1 MVCTMKVFSWRVAQW
16 GLWALLAVGAFL
28 AWRTFMPA
36 RTDAVSLVRAP
47 LVRTVQFSARVKT
60 PARVELGA
68 TLTARVA
75 KVRVQEGDA
84 VRAGDALVELEAE
97 EPRAALAQAEASW
110 QQARARLES
119 QSALSLPTAQ
129 ASLAQADA
137 NLQAAERDLVR
148 TQELVAQ
155 KFYSQ
160 QKLDES
166 KRAVDVAR
174 ALRDVARVQT
184 QANGRTGAERAN
196 AQAQFEAARATVE
209 AARAKLAQYTLRA
222 PGPGRVLVRSVEPGQ
237 IVQAGKALLTVAV
250 QGPLELQAQVDE
262 RFLAQLQPKQ
272 RARVL
277 ADAYPERPFDA
288 LVDRLAPSVNA
299 QSGSVE
305 VTLVVAG
312 PPDTRPDTGPDT
324 RPDFLREDMTLSVEV
339 LTGERR
345 EARVLPLRA
354 LRATAAAAAPADPRD
369 GAATGAVLVAEGGRA
384 VVRELKLGLRTLS
397 EVEVLSGLQD
407 DDLVLLDPTLTPGV
421 RVRARRVETASTA
434 RKAADTGETFGNAVS
449 QGFSR

>member
-1 MVCTMKVFSWRVAQW
+1 MAMKVFSWRVARW
-16 GLWALLAVGAFL
+16 GLWALLVVGAVL

-36 RTDAVSLVRAP
+36 RTDAVALARAP
-47 LVRTVQFSARVKT
+47 LLRTVQFSARVKT
-60 PARVELGA
+60 PARVDLGA

-84 VRAGDALVELEAE
+84 FRAGDALVELEPE
-97 EPRAALAQAEASW
+97 EPRATLSQAEASW

-148 TQELVAQ
+148 TQDLVAQ

-174 ALRDVARVQT
+174 ALRDAARAQT
-184 QANGRTGAERAN
+184 LANGRTGAERAN
-196 AQAQFEAARATVE
+196 AQAQLEAARAAVE

-237 IVQAGKALLTVAV
+237 IVQAGKALLTVSV

-262 RFLAQLQPKQ
+262 RFLAQLQPGQ

-277 ADAYPERPFDA
+277 ADAYPDRPFDA
-288 LVDRLAPSVNA
+288 KVDRLAPSVNA

-312 PPDTRPDTGPDT
+312 PTDNRPDT

-345 EARVLPLRA
+345 EARILPLRA
-354 LRATAAAAAPADPRD
+354 LRANAAAAAPADPRD

-397 EVEVLSGLQD
+397 DVEVLSGLQD
-407 DDLVLLDPTLTPGV
+407 DELVLLDPTLAPGV
-421 RVRARRVETASTA
+421 RVRARRVETASTV
-434 RKAADTGETFGNAVS
+434 RKAADAGETFGNAVS

>member
-1 MVCTMKVFSWRVAQW
+1 MAMKVFSWRVARW
-16 GLWALLAVGAFL
+16 GLWALLVVGAVL

-36 RTDAVSLVRAP
+36 RTDAVALARAP
-47 LVRTVQFSARVKT
+47 LLRTVQFSARVKT
-60 PARVELGA
+60 PARVDLGA

-84 VRAGDALVELEAE
+84 FRAGDALVELEPE
-97 EPRAALAQAEASW
+97 EPRAALSQAEASW

-148 TQELVAQ
+148 TQDLVAQ

-174 ALRDVARVQT
+174 ALRDAARAQT
-184 QANGRTGAERAN
+184 LANGRTGAERAN
-196 AQAQFEAARATVE
+196 AQAQLEAARAAVE

-237 IVQAGKALLTVAV
+237 IVQAGKALLTVSV

-262 RFLAQLQPKQ
+262 RFLAQLQPGQ

-277 ADAYPERPFDA
+277 ADAYPDRPFDA
-288 LVDRLAPSVNA
+288 KVDRLAPSVNA

-312 PPDTRPDTGPDT
+312 PTDT

-345 EARVLPLRA
+345 EARILPLRA
-354 LRATAAAAAPADPRD
+354 LRANAAAAAPADPRD

-397 EVEVLSGLQD
+397 DVEVLSGLQD
-407 DDLVLLDPTLTPGV
+407 DELVLLDPTLAPGV
-421 RVRARRVETASTA
+421 RVRARRVETASTV
-434 RKAADTGETFGNAVS
+434 RKAADAGETFGNAVS

>member
-1 MVCTMKVFSWRVAQW
+1 MKVSLGRVPRWAAW
-16 GLWALLAVGAFL
+16 VLLALLVVAAVL
-28 AWRTFMPA
+28 AWRALMPV
-36 RTDAVSLVRAP
+36 RVDAVSMARAP
-47 LVRTVQFSARVKT
+47 LLRTLQFSARVKT
-60 PARVELGA
+60 PARVDLGA

-75 KVRVQEGDA
+75 QVRVQEGDA
-84 VRAGDALVELEAE
+84 IRAGAALVELEPE
-97 EPRAALAQAEASW
+97 EPRAALLQAEASL
-110 QQARARLES
+110 QQARARLDS
-119 QSALSLPTAQ
+119 QSALTLPTAQ

-137 NLQAAERDLVR
+137 NVQAAERELLR

-160 QKLDES
+160 QKLDEAQ
-166 KRAVDVAR
+166 RAVDVAR
-174 ALRDVARVQT
+174 AQREAARVQT

-196 AQAQFEAARATVE
+196 AQAQFEAARAAVE

-222 PGPGRVLVRSVEPGQ
+222 PGDGRVLVRSVEPGQ
-237 IVQAGKALLTVAV
+237 IVQAGKALLTVSV

-262 RFLAQLQPKQ
+262 RFLGQLKPGQ

-277 ADAYPERPFDA
+277 ADAYPDRPFDA
-288 LVDRLAPSVNA
+288 TVDRLAPSVNA

-312 PPDTRPDTGPDT
+312 APAA

-345 EARVLPLRA
+345 DARVLPLRA
-354 LRATAAAAAPADPRD
+354 LRASAAGAAPSDQRD
-369 GAATGAVLVAEGGRA
+369 GAAAGEVLVAEDGRA
-384 VVRELKLGLRTLS
+384 VTRALKLGLRTLS
-397 EVEVLSGLQD
+397 DVEVLSGLRD
-407 DDLVLLDPTLTPGV
+407 DELVLLDPTLAPGA
-421 RVRARRVETASTA
+421 RVRAHRTETPSAA

>member
-1 MVCTMKVFSWRVAQW
+1 MAMKVFSWRLARW
-16 GLWALLAVGAFL
+16 GLWTLLVVGAVL
-28 AWRTFMPA
+28 AWRTFLPA
-36 RTDAVSLVRAP
+36 RTDAVSLARAP

-60 PARVELGA
+60 PARVDLGA

-84 VRAGDALVELEAE
+84 FRAGDALVELESE
-97 EPRAALAQAEASW
+97 EPRAALSQAEAGW

-148 TQELVAQ
+148 TQDLVAQ

-166 KRAVDVAR
+166 RRAVDVAR
-174 ALRDVARVQT
+174 AARDAARAQT

-196 AQAQFEAARATVE
+196 AQAQLEAARAAVE

-237 IVQAGKALLTVAV
+237 IVQAGKALLTVSV

-312 PPDTRPDTGPDT
+312 PPDTRPD
-324 RPDFLREDMTLSVEV
+324 FLREDMTLSVEV

-345 EARVLPLRA
+345 EAPVLPLRA

-369 GAATGAVLVAEGGRA
+369 GAATGAVLIAEGGRA

-397 EVEVLSGLQD
+397 DVEVLSGLQD
-407 DDLVLLDPTLTPGV
+407 DDLVLLDPTLAPGT
-421 RVRARRVETASTA
+421 RVRPRRVDVVSTT
-434 RKAADTGETFGNAVS
+434 RKAAAAGETFTSAVN

>member
-1 MVCTMKVFSWRVAQW
+1 MAMKVFSRRVARW
-16 GLWALLAVGAFL
+16 GLWALLVVGAVL

-36 RTDAVSLVRAP
+36 RTDAVALARAP
-47 LVRTVQFSARVKT
+47 LLRTVQFSARVKT
-60 PARVELGA
+60 PARVDLGA

-84 VRAGDALVELEAE
+84 FRAGDALVELEPE
-97 EPRAALAQAEASW
+97 EPRAALSQAEASW

-148 TQELVAQ
+148 TQDLVAQ

-174 ALRDVARVQT
+174 ALRDAARAQT
-184 QANGRTGAERAN
+184 LANGRTGAERAN
-196 AQAQFEAARATVE
+196 AQAQLEAARAAVE

-237 IVQAGKALLTVAV
+237 IVQAGKALLTVSV

-262 RFLAQLQPKQ
+262 RFLAQLQPGQ

-277 ADAYPERPFDA
+277 ADAYPDRPFDA
-288 LVDRLAPSVNA
+288 KVDRLAPSVNA

-312 PPDTRPDTGPDT
+312 PTDSRPDT

-345 EARVLPLRA
+345 EARILPLRA
-354 LRATAAAAAPADPRD
+354 LRANAAAAAPADPRD

-397 EVEVLSGLQD
+397 DVEVLSGLQD
-407 DDLVLLDPTLTPGV
+407 DELVLLDPTLAPGV
-421 RVRARRVETASTA
+421 RVRARRVETASTV
-434 RKAADTGETFGNAVS
+434 RKAADAGETFGNAVS

>member
-1 MVCTMKVFSWRVAQW
+1 MAMKVFSWRVARW
-16 GLWALLAVGAFL
+16 GLWALLVVGAVL

-36 RTDAVSLVRAP
+36 RTDAVALARAP
-47 LVRTVQFSARVKT
+47 LLRTVQFSARVKT
-60 PARVELGA
+60 PARVDLGA

-84 VRAGDALVELEAE
+84 FRAGDALVELEPE
-97 EPRAALAQAEASW
+97 EPRAALLQAEASW

-148 TQELVAQ
+148 TQDLVAQ

-174 ALRDVARVQT
+174 ALRDAARAQT
-184 QANGRTGAERAN
+184 LANGRTGAERAN
-196 AQAQFEAARATVE
+196 AQAQLEAARAAVE

-237 IVQAGKALLTVAV
+237 IVQAGKALLTVSV
-250 QGPLELQAQVDE
+250 QGPQELQAQVDE
-262 RFLAQLQPKQ
+262 RFLAQLQPGQ

-277 ADAYPERPFDA
+277 ADAYPDRPFDA
-288 LVDRLAPSVNA
+288 KVDRLAPSVNA

-312 PPDTRPDTGPDT
+312 PTDPRPDA

-345 EARVLPLRA
+345 EARILPLRA
-354 LRATAAAAAPADPRD
+354 LRANAAAAAPADPRD

-397 EVEVLSGLQD
+397 DVEVLSGLQD
-407 DDLVLLDPTLTPGV
+407 DELVLLDPTLAPGV
-421 RVRARRVETASTA
+421 RVRARRVETASTV
-434 RKAADTGETFGNAVS
+434 RKAADAGETFGNAVS

>member
-1 MVCTMKVFSWRVAQW
+1 MAMKVFSWRVARW
-16 GLWALLAVGAFL
+16 GLWALLVVGAFL

-36 RTDAVSLVRAP
+36 RTDAVSLARAP

-60 PARVELGA
+60 PARVDLGA

-75 KVRVQEGDA
+75 SVRVQEGDA
-84 VRAGDALVELEAE
+84 FRAGDALVELEPE

-174 ALRDVARVQT
+174 ALRDAARVQT
-184 QANGRTGAERAN
+184 QANGRAGAERAN
-196 AQAQFEAARATVE
+196 AQAQLEAARAAVD

-222 PGPGRVLVRSVEPGQ
+222 PGSGRVLVRSVEPGQ

-277 ADAYPERPFDA
+277 ADAYPDRPFDA

-312 PPDTRPDTGPDT
+312 PADA

-369 GAATGAVLVAEGGRA
+369 GAASGAVLIAEGGRA
-384 VVRELKLGLRTLS
+384 VPRELKLGLRTLS
-397 EVEVLSGLQD
+397 DVEVLSGLQD
-407 DDLVLLDPTLTPGV
+407 DDLVLLDPTLAPGT
-421 RVRARRVETASTA
+421 RVRARRVETASAT

>member
-1 MVCTMKVFSWRVAQW
+1 MAMKVFSWRVARW
-16 GLWALLAVGAFL
+16 GLGALLVVVAFL

-47 LVRTVQFSARVKT
+47 MVRTVQFSARVKT
-60 PARVELGA
+60 PARVDLGA

-75 KVRVQEGDA
+75 QVRVQEGNA
-84 VRAGDALVELEAE
+84 FRAGDALIELEAE
-97 EPRAALAQAEASW
+97 EPRAALSQAEASW

-148 TQELVAQ
+148 TQDLVAQ

-160 QKLDES
+160 QKLDDS

-174 ALRDVARVQT
+174 AVRDAARAQT

-196 AQAQFEAARATVE
+196 AQAQVEAARAAVE
-209 AARAKLAQYTLRA
+209 TARAKLAQYTLRA

-237 IVQAGKALLTVAV
+237 IVQAGKALLTVSV

-277 ADAYPERPFDA
+277 ADAYPDRPFDA

-312 PPDTRPDTGPDT
+312 PPEA

-354 LRATAAAAAPADPRD
+354 LRATAATAAPADPRD
-369 GAATGAVLVAEGGRA
+369 GAATGAVLIAEGGRA

-407 DDLVLLDPTLTPGV
+407 DDLVLLDPSLAPGT
-421 RVRARRVETASTA
+421 RVRARRVDIAPGK
-434 RKAADTGETFGNAVS
+434 RKAADTGETFGSAVN

>member
-1 MVCTMKVFSWRVAQW
+1 MAMKVFSWRVARW
-16 GLWALLAVGAFL
+16 GLGALLVVVAFL

-36 RTDAVSLVRAP
+36 RTDAVLLARAP
-47 LVRTVQFSARVKT
+47 LLRTVQFSARVKT
-60 PARVELGA
+60 PARVDLGA

-84 VRAGDALVELEAE
+84 IRVGDALVELEAE
-97 EPRAALAQAEASW
+97 EPRAALSQAEASW

-148 TQELVAQ
+148 TQDLVAQ

-166 KRAVDVAR
+166 RRAVDVAR
-174 ALRDVARVQT
+174 AVRDAARAQT

-196 AQAQFEAARATVE
+196 AQAQLEAARAAVE

-237 IVQAGKALLTVAV
+237 IVQAGKALLTVSV

-277 ADAYPERPFDA
+277 ADAYPDRPFDA
-288 LVDRLAPSVNA
+288 VVDRLAPSVNA

-312 PPDTRPDTGPDT
+312 PPDA

-354 LRATAAAAAPADPRD
+354 LRATAATAAPADPRD

-384 VVRELKLGLRTLS
+384 VLRELKLGLRTLS

-407 DDLVLLDPTLTPGV
+407 DDLVLLDPSLAPGA
-421 RVRARRVETASTA
+421 RVRARSVDIPSSK
-434 RKAADTGETFGNAVS
+434 RKAGEAGETFGSAVS

>member
-1 MVCTMKVFSWRVAQW
+1 MAMKVFSWRVARW
-16 GLWALLAVGAFL
+16 GLWALLVVGAVL

-36 RTDAVSLVRAP
+36 RTDAVALARAP
-47 LVRTVQFSARVKT
+47 LLRTVQFSARVKT
-60 PARVELGA
+60 PARVDLGA

-84 VRAGDALVELEAE
+84 FRAGDALVELEPE
-97 EPRAALAQAEASW
+97 EPRAALLQAEASW

-148 TQELVAQ
+148 TQDLVAQ

-174 ALRDVARVQT
+174 ALRDAARAQT
-184 QANGRTGAERAN
+184 LANGRTGAERAN
-196 AQAQFEAARATVE
+196 AQAQLEAARAAVE

-237 IVQAGKALLTVAV
+237 IVQAGKALLTVSV

-262 RFLAQLQPKQ
+262 RFLAQLQPGQ

-277 ADAYPERPFDA
+277 ADAYPDRPFDA
-288 LVDRLAPSVNA
+288 KVDRLAPSVNA

-305 VTLVVAG
+305 VTLVVTG
-312 PPDTRPDTGPDT
+312 PTDPRPDARSDT

-345 EARVLPLRA
+345 EARILPLRA
-354 LRATAAAAAPADPRD
+354 LRANAAAAAPADPRD

-397 EVEVLSGLQD
+397 DVEVLSGLQD
-407 DDLVLLDPTLTPGV
+407 DELVLLDPTLAPGV
-421 RVRARRVETASTA
+421 RVRARRVETASTV
-434 RKAADTGETFGNAVS
+434 RKAADAGETFGNAVS

>member
-1 MVCTMKVFSWRVAQW
+1 MAMKVFSWRVARW
-16 GLWALLAVGAFL
+16 GLGALLVVGAFL

-36 RTDAVSLVRAP
+36 RTDAVSLARAP

-60 PARVELGA
+60 PARVDLGA

-84 VRAGDALVELEAE
+84 VRAGDALVELEAD

-166 KRAVDVAR
+166 RRAVDVAR

-196 AQAQFEAARATVE
+196 AQAQFEVARAAVE
-209 AARAKLAQYTLRA
+209 AARAKLGQYTLRA

-277 ADAYPERPFDA
+277 ADAYPDRPFDA

-312 PPDTRPDTGPDT
+312 PSERPPDTH
-324 RPDFLREDMTLSVEV
+324 PDFLREDMTLSVEV

-397 EVEVLSGLQD
+397 DVEVLSGLQD
-407 DDLVLLDPTLTPGV
+407 DDLVLLDPTLAPGV
-421 RVRARRVETASTA
+421 RVRARLLEAASTA
-434 RKAADTGETFGNAVS
+434 RKAGDTGESFGNAVS